1 MNNFPFDCSVF
12 CHAPERDSVI
22 RQRAHFICVDILPMS
37 VFPQLYVTSMPSIL
51 FVSLSELTHTFTI
64 KFQIIHRSHCLAEL
78 RIYTVLI
85 RVDRIV
91 KPYLE
96 H

>member
-37 VFPQLYVTSMPSIL
+37 VFPHLYQHAVH
-51 FVSLSELTHTFTI
+51 SLRLSFGTYAHI
-64 KFQIIHRSHCLAEL
+64 C
-78 RIYTVLI
+78 Y
-85 RVDRIV
+85 
-91 KPYLE
+91 
-96 H
+96 